1 MQGILQIFS
10 TTYLAHTRL
19 PVQAHPGHGNMMAPL
34 AVLTQTSRT
43 ACRVVELL
51 VQLI

>member
-19 PVQAHPGHGNMMAPL
+19 PVQAHPGPGNMMAPP
-34 AVLTQTSRT
+34 AVLTQTT
-43 ACRVVELL
+43 CRVVELL

>member
-10 TTYLAHTRL
+10 TTYLAHTHL
-19 PVQAHPGHGNMMAPL
+19 PVQAHPGHGNMMAPP
-34 AVLTQTSRT
+34 AVLTQT
-43 ACRVVELL
+43 AWRVVELL

>member
-10 TTYLAHTRL
+10 ATYLARL
-19 PVQAHPGHGNMMAPL
+19 PVQAHPGHGNMMAPP
-34 AVLTQTSRT
+34 AVLTQT

>member
-10 TTYLAHTRL
+10 ATYLARL
-19 PVQAHPGHGNMMAPL
+19 PVQAHPGHGNMMAP
-34 AVLTQTSRT
+34 QT
-43 ACRVVELL
+43 AWRVVELL